1 MIDIIERMKE
11 TLRLVLSK
19 RQKYTA
25 VTYISDSDWN
35 VIASVLAEAEK
46 LGESVLYPAAPAK
59 NEWPG
64 RGTYLVIPVLDPPK
78 EPT

>member
-25 VTYISDSDWN
+25 VTYIPDSDWN

-46 LGESVLYPAAPAK
+46 LGESVLYPATPPDS
-59 NEWPG
+59 EYPG
-64 RGTYLVIPVLDPPK
+64 RGSYLVIPLFDQPKDPV
-78 EPT
+78 